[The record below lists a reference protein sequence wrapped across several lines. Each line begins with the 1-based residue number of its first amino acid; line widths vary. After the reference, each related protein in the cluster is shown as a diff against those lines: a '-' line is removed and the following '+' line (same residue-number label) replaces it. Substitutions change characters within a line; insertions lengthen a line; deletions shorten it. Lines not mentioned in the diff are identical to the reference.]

1 MIFIDR
7 SILKSIARALQLVRS
22 DVKWLE
28 DVFAHDVHDTD
39 WLRDVGNWGWL
50 VIMRDKRIL
59 TRPGERAALLEN
71 KVGAFYLTHTD
82 NPTRWQVLRVI
93 VGALD
98 DMEEVF
104 AREKRPFLYGLDRN
118 GKLWPKTLRP

>member
-7 SILKSIARALQLVRS
+7 SIPKSIARALQLVRT

-28 DVFAHDVHDTD
+28 DAFPHDVSDTE
-39 WLRDVGNWGWL
+39 WLREAGAWGWL
-50 VIMRDKRIL
+50 VIMRDKKIL

-71 KVGAFYLTHTD
+71 KVGAFYLTHTN
-82 NPTRWQVLRVI
+82 NPTRWEILKVI

-98 DMEEVF
+98 DMVDVF
-104 AREKRPFLYGLDRN
+104 SREKRPFLYGLDRN
-118 GKLWPKTLRP
+118 GKFWPKELRP